1 LKQIARQARVAGEA
15 YVRLALRAGDI
26 SLKEWNLNSPKQ
38 ERNRILF
45 RLAFISSI
53 LMLVIIPIQ
62 IAVFALFPI
71 PASIEKWFDLMN
83 NNFIVGL
90 FHSDLFILVNNI
102 LISIIY
108 LALFYSLVN
117 DKNRS
122 LLVLALT
129 LGYIG
134 IAAYISSNKTFELV
148 GLAGKYL
155 NAINEN
161 DKLMLLAAGQVM
173 ISSWQGTA
181 FDVYYV
187 LNGITLLILSI
198 TMLKS
203 EVYSKSTA
211 IFGLIAAVLMT
222 VPSTAGIIG
231 MVFSLLSLIP
241 WYIFTIKYAKV
252 FLKYSN

>member
-1 LKQIARQARVAGEA
+1 MANQN
-15 YVRLALRAGDI
+15 LAD
-26 SLKEWNLNSPKQ
+26 
-38 ERNRILF
+38 NRILF

-62 IAVFALFPI
+62 VVVFSIFPI
-71 PASIEKWFDLMN
+71 PSSIDKWFDLMN
-83 NNFIVGL
+83 NNLIVGL
-90 FHSDLFILVNNI
+90 FHSDLFILINNI
-102 LISIIY
+102 LISVIY

-122 LLVLALT
+122 YLLLALI

-134 IAAYISSNKTFELV
+134 IAAYISSNKTFELIA
-148 GLAGKYL
+148 LAHKYA
-155 NAINEN
+155 NVSNEN
-161 DKLMLLAAGQVM
+161 DKMILLAAGQVM

-198 TMLKS
+198 TMIKS
-203 EVYSKSTA
+203 EIFTKATS

-222 VPSTAGIIG
+222 VPSTAGIVG
-231 MVFSLLSLIP
+231 MIFSLLSLIP
-241 WYIFTIKYAKV
+241 WYVFTIKYSKV